1 MPQTERSVFQKYA
14 AMALQLYASEG
25 AFELAMLPVE
35 SEPTAA
41 AFEGLGC
48 AVERLPGG
56 RLRVTPPVDGG
67 TA

>member
-1 MPQTERSVFQKYA
+1 MPQSDRSVFQKYA
-14 AMALQLYASEG
+14 AVALQLYASEG
-25 AFELAMLPVE
+25 AFELSMLPVE
-35 SEPTAA
+35 TEPTVA

-56 RLRVTPPVDGG
+56 RLRITPPADGG